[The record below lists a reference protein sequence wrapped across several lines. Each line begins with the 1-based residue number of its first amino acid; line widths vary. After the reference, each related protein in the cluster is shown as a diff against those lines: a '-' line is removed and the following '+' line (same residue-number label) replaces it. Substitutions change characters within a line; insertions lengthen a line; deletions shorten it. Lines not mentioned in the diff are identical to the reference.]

1 MEFVVP
7 IVVQRGEGV
16 KCFGFYADAG
26 QEAHPAYCG
35 WLPERGWRNLKSVKK
50 QENIAGMRKEQGVW
64 VFDSGT
70 RMRALTVERILRIG
84 RLERERRIM
93 GGRMRDVLNGR
104 IPPQK
109 S

>member
-1 MEFVVP
+1 MEK
-7 IVVQRGEGV
+7 R
-16 KCFGFYADAG
+16 
-26 QEAHPAYCG
+26 
-35 WLPERGWRNLKSVKK
+35 
-50 QENIAGMRKEQGVW
+50 ENVAGMRNEQGVW

-70 RMRALTVERILRIG
+70 PMRALTVERILRIG

-104 IPPQK
+104 IRPQK